1 MLDPDPDPVD
11 KSIMRIQIQ
20 AWPAR
25 HQQLGVDD
33 VPRIHGGFV
42 LLGGA
47 FKGQVGE
54 GGGLTGSLNRQEF

>member
-1 MLDPDPDPVD
+1 
-11 KSIMRIQIQ
+11 MRIQIQ